1 MLDVNK
7 ARAKMEKEGLDAI
20 IALTLGNVYYST
32 GYHSHF
38 CFLVKEHIRP
48 VVIPKAKDL
57 EPFIICP
64 DHEVEDFK
72 TFSQIKNFVAF
83 PTEVFMKF
91 DPGPSD
97 HATLALE
104 AAKKIDMSP
113 LNGLDLHTALVRRPL
128 LFLAKELKDRG
139 LACGTIGVD
148 CISLVPAATWEEI
161 KKALPYATIKDASGL
176 FFDLRKIKS
185 AKEIDYISEATKI
198 TEAAIENS
206 VAMVKEGVKQS
217 DVVANLKRGMTGAY
231 SEPYELSIDVLGAPA
246 TAVVDEKLERGN
258 ILLIDVGAKYKN
270 YCCDVSRNIAIGEP
284 SPEVRKIYDAIR
296 KAQET
301 MISMLKPGAKFP
313 EIYKTGMD
321 IVRKADPTYRR
332 GHLGHG
338 IGIELHEKPYFA
350 AGETDVLEPGMVFT
364 IELPYYHWHHFG
376 LNLEDTFIVTKD
388 GYKQAGRPG
397 GLSRDLI
404 IKK

>member
-1 MLDVNK
+1 MLDVKK

-97 HATLALE
+97 HATVALE
-104 AAKKIDMSP
+104 TAKKIDMSP
-113 LNGLDLHTALVRRPL
+113 LEGLDLHTALVRRPL

-139 LACGTIGVD
+139 LARGTIGVD
-148 CISLVPAATWEEI
+148 CISLVPAATWEEV
-161 KKALPYATIKDASGL
+161 KKALPYATIKDASNV

-185 AKEIDYISEATKI
+185 AEEIDYISEATKI

-206 VAMVKEGVKQS
+206 VAMVKEGVKHT
-217 DVVANLKRGMTGAY
+217 DVVANLKRGMTGHTPNSMNYLWTSWAHRQQQLLMKNWNGET
-231 SEPYELSIDVLGAPA
+231 SCLLMLGQNTRI
-246 TAVVDEKLERGN
+246 TAVMFHETL
-258 ILLIDVGAKYKN
+258 
-270 YCCDVSRNIAIGEP
+270 P
-284 SPEVRKIYDAIR
+284 SAN
-296 KAQET
+296 
-301 MISMLKPGAKFP
+301 
-313 EIYKTGMD
+313 
-321 IVRKADPTYRR
+321 
-332 GHLGHG
+332 
-338 IGIELHEKPYFA
+338 
-350 AGETDVLEPGMVFT
+350 
-364 IELPYYHWHHFG
+364 HHP
-376 LNLEDTFIVTKD
+376 K
-388 GYKQAGRPG
+388 
-397 GLSRDLI
+397 
-404 IKK
+404 